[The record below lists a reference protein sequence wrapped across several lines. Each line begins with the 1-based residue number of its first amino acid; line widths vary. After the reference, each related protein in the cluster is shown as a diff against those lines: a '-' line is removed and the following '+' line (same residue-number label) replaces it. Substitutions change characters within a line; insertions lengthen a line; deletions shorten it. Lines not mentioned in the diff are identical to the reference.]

1 MARYDAPSRGSG
13 KQNTFFGG
21 AAILAVGILAVKLIG
36 MFYKIPL
43 VNIIGAQGN
52 TDFTNAYNIYAVL
65 LTISTAG
72 LPVAV
77 SKLVSE
83 ASAQNRPGQM
93 RRTFQLALGMFLI
106 LGVVSF
112 LVMYFKAD
120 LLAEMM
126 HDTKAAP
133 GIRALAPA
141 VVCVGCLAALR
152 GYTQGHLNMTP
163 TSVSQIIE
171 ALCKLAIGL
180 SLAWW
185 LVKNGQ
191 APETA
196 AAGAITGVTVG
207 TMVALVYMVLD
218 YTFKGEHSAPVRDEP
233 DAPGDIIRDI
243 LRIAIPITLSSSMV
257 GIVTVID
264 SSLVQGQLQRVLL
277 ENQDCWELYSGFA
290 FVDFAPLEEAIANWK
305 ALLPTGTA
313 AVMSTLSGQVD
324 LAQKALASGA
334 APGGLENA
342 ALEVHALL
350 ESMSRSLYGNYG
362 GALNIYNL
370 PTSLMA
376 AITASVIPAVSGA
389 LARRDRRGAS
399 QVSSSALRI
408 TALLSFPMGVGLF
421 VMGKPIMQ
429 LLYPALEKDLAGPL
443 LSTLGLATVFVCM
456 MLVCNS
462 VLQAYGF
469 VNLPILVMVVGGGMK
484 IFTNYH
490 VVAMPKVGI
499 YGAPAGNILCFGLC
513 LALDLFLIAR
523 VIPRRPRYLEIFLKP
538 FLASAL
544 MGGAA
549 WAVYGLGSKLFFS
562 LGAQSLKEA
571 LASGVEPGGLGA
583 RLCVLDQAA
592 GLVLDLSRTGNALL
606 TLGAIGVAVVVYG
619 VLVVALRA
627 ISRDDLSLMPKGD
640 KIARLLRL

>member
-1 MARYDAPSRGSG
+1 MAKREAAPRNGA

-21 AAILAVGILAVKLIG
+21 AAILAAGILVVKLIG

-83 ASAQNRPGQM
+83 SNARNRRNQT
-93 RRTFQLALGMFLI
+93 RRTFQVALAMFLI
-106 LGVVSF
+106 LGALSF
-112 LVMYFKAD
+112 LVMYFRAE
-120 LLAEMM
+120 LLAELM
-126 HDTKAAP
+126 HDTKAAA
-133 GIRALAPA
+133 GIRALSPA

-171 ALCKLAIGL
+171 ALCKLLIGL

-185 LVKNGQ
+185 LVQQGEP
-191 APETA
+191 PETA

-207 TMVALVYMVLD
+207 TIVALVYMVLD
-218 YTFKGEHSAPVRDEP
+218 YAFRGDRGTPATDVP
-233 DAPGDIIRDI
+233 DGPGTILRDI

-277 ENQDCWELYSGFA
+277 ENRACWALYTQ
-290 FVDFAPLEEAIANWK
+290 FVDFAPLESAIAAWK
-305 ALLPTGTA
+305 GT
-313 AVMSTLSGQVD
+313 
-324 LAQKALASGA
+324 LAEGA
-334 APGGLENA
+334 PATMA
-342 ALEVHALL
+342 ALIAQVEGNASPAAQELHTLL
-350 ESMSRSLYGNYG
+350 ESVSRTLYGNYG

-389 LARRDRRGAS
+389 LAKRDRRGAS
-399 QVSSSALRI
+399 RVSGSALRI
-408 TALLSFPMGVGLF
+408 TALLAFPMGVGLF
-421 VMGKPIMQ
+421 VMGTPIMQ
-429 LLYPALEKDLAGPL
+429 LLYPKLERDLSGPL
-443 LSTLGLATVFVCM
+443 LSTLGLATPFVCM

-462 VLQAYGF
+462 VLQAHGF
-469 VNLPILVMVVGGGMK
+469 VNLPILVMVLGGGLK
-484 IFTNYH
+484 ILANYH
-490 VVAMPKVGI
+490 VVAMPGVGI
-499 YGAPAGNILCFGLC
+499 YGAPMGNILCFGLC
-513 LALDLFLIAR
+513 LALDLLLIAR
-523 VIPRRPRYLEIFLKP
+523 AIPRRPRYLEVFLKP
-538 FLASAL
+538 VLASVI

-549 WAVYGLGSKLFFS
+549 WAVYGLGGKL
-562 LGAQSLKEA
+562 LMKLCAIGVQGNKLLMM
-571 LASGVEPGGLGA
+571 LAGK
-583 RLCVLDQAA
+583 LCVIDEVTEQ
-592 GLVLDLSRTGNALL
+592 VLGLSRAGNGLT
-606 TLGAIGVAVVVYG
+606 TLGAIGVGMVVYG
-619 VLVVALRA
+619 VLVVALRG

-640 KIARLLRL
+640 SIARLLRL